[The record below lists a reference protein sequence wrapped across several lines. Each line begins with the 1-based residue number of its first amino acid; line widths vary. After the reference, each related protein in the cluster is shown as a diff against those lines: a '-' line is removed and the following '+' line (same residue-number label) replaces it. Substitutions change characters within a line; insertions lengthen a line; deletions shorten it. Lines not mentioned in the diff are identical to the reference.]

1 MVHMGTPC
9 GYHQVIVALACGGV
23 GFGAVRWNV
32 KSFLCQTQLQLRLSW
47 RFDNDYN
54 EVSLDIQYHFLGH
67 LVQKKLSFV
76 ICYL

>member
-1 MVHMGTPC
+1 MATIKLLWLWH
-9 GYHQVIVALACGGV
+9 GV

-47 RFDNDYN
+47 RFDNDFN

-67 LVQKKLSFV
+67 LVQKTV
-76 ICYL
+76 ICNLLSVI